1 MRQSGFANRSDA
13 TVHGVAVHSVQN
25 DVICHC
31 TLQDTLLLRFAWLRL
46 AWRASGVRHTRLAA
60 KMRLRLAAVAYL

>member
-13 TVHGVAVHSVQN
+13 ADQGVAVHSVQN

-31 TLQDTLLLRFAWLRL
+31 TLQDALSLRLLWLRL
-46 AWRASGVRHTRLAA
+46 AWRASGVRHTRIAE
-60 KMRLRLAAVAYL
+60 KMRLSAAVAYL